1 MSMEHFDV
9 VVIGAGVVGAAVAR
23 ELSLY
28 ELRVCVLEQEED
40 VCSGTSKANSGIIH
54 SGYDAAPG
62 TKKAYYNVL
71 GAQMLPELS
80 RQLDFEFEQ
89 RGSLLVC
96 FEAERLGELEALR
109 ERGVKN
115 GVSGL
120 RILPPEELYQLEP
133 NIAPGAVGALF
144 APTAGIVCP
153 FGMTI
158 ALAENAE
165 DNGARFFFEQ
175 CVSGIERSQEGY
187 RITTRQGQRFCAP
200 CVVNAAGVFADRIHQ
215 QVSQTPMHI
224 TPRRGEYI
232 LLDKQAGR
240 HVSHTVFC
248 LPGAM
253 GKGVLVTPTVHGN
266 LLTGPTAQDMND
278 KADTATTAQGMDE
291 VRKKA
296 AQSVQGLPFSLAIT
310 SFSGLRAHEDGGD
323 FIVGQAPDS
332 PGFFEA
338 AGMES
343 PGLTSAPAV
352 GKALAQEIAV
362 YLGASLKESPIL
374 TRKAPVRLANLAPS
388 EREAFLREHP
398 DYAKIVCRCEQVS
411 EGEIKAAIHRTLGA
425 VSLDGLKRRVR
436 PGMGRCQ
443 GGFCLPRTLELL
455 AQELHIPLCEV
466 RKHRTG
472 SQPVMAQ
479 PEEGV

>member
-158 ALAENAE
+158 ALAENA
-165 DNGARFFFEQ
+165 
-175 CVSGIERSQEGY
+175 
-187 RITTRQGQRFCAP
+187 
-200 CVVNAAGVFADRIHQ
+200 
-215 QVSQTPMHI
+215 
-224 TPRRGEYI
+224 
-232 LLDKQAGR
+232 LDKVDCVFHGR
-240 HVSHTVFC
+240 
-248 LPGAM
+248 
-253 GKGVLVTPTVHGN
+253 GVKLV
-266 LLTGPTAQDMND
+266 
-278 KADTATTAQGMDE
+278 
-291 VRKKA
+291 
-296 AQSVQGLPFSLAIT
+296 
-310 SFSGLRAHEDGGD
+310 
-323 FIVGQAPDS
+323 
-332 PGFFEA
+332 
-338 AGMES
+338 
-343 PGLTSAPAV
+343 
-352 GKALAQEIAV
+352 
-362 YLGASLKESPIL
+362 
-374 TRKAPVRLANLAPS
+374 
-388 EREAFLREHP
+388 
-398 DYAKIVCRCEQVS
+398 
-411 EGEIKAAIHRTLGA
+411 
-425 VSLDGLKRRVR
+425 
-436 PGMGRCQ
+436 
-443 GGFCLPRTLELL
+443 
-455 AQELHIPLCEV
+455 
-466 RKHRTG
+466 
-472 SQPVMAQ
+472 
-479 PEEGV
+479 